1 MSENNINENIN
12 PEVTEEE
19 IETAATE
26 EVTETVEAVAET
38 EETIEAEA
46 AEATEEAQETAETIE
61 TEAVEAVAETE
72 ETAEAEAVEAT
83 EEVQETAETIETE
96 AVQEEAKPAKKKPFL
111 QVPVI
116 IALCLIV
123 ATLLGYFVFVGF
135 FLKEPEGVTWSSEQD
150 GATYYY
156 EFKNDGTFQA
166 NIGSIEINSTY
177 QKTKSADG
185 NTITVGTNFGSFYAN
200 APATYTISGSRL
212 FGGQTMNGSYGE
224 GYDFT
229 LTQATKK
236 IMMPDLPENFEANE
250 DLVGTW
256 IFKYMGYDIYKVTFG
271 DKGSMILEFV
281 QDGIKYNGTYTF
293 DDSTINFT
301 YCVAE
306 NVAVPVDYAIVDKDN
321 LTFMGYN
328 FVREG
333 SAAAEATPDQQI
345 ITSAAQE

>member
-26 EVTETVEAVAET
+26 EVTETVEAVA
-38 EETIEAEA
+38 
-46 AEATEEAQETAETIE
+46 Q
-61 TEAVEAVAETE
+61 TE

-96 AVQEEAKPAKKKPFL
+96 AVEAVAKAESAPVAETEAAQEEAKPAKKKPFL

-212 FGGQTMNGSYGE
+212 FGGQTLNGSYGE

-271 DKGSMILEFV
+271 NNGSMILEFV

-293 DDSTINFT
+293 DDTTINFT
-301 YCVAE
+301 YCVSE

>member
-26 EVTETVEAVAET
+26 EVTETVEAVAQT
-38 EETIEAEA
+38 EETTEAEA
-46 AEATEEAQETAETIE
+46 VEATEEAQETAETIE
-61 TEAVEAVAETE
+61 TEAVEAVAK
-72 ETAEAEAVEAT
+72 AEPAPVA
-83 EEVQETAETIETE
+83 ETE

-212 FGGQTMNGSYGE
+212 FGGQTLNGSYGE

-271 DKGSMILEFV
+271 NNGSMILEFV

-333 SAAAEATPDQQI
+333 SAAAEATPDQQV

>member
-38 EETIEAEA
+38 EET
-46 AEATEEAQETAETIE
+46 
-61 TEAVEAVAETE
+61 
-72 ETAEAEAVEAT
+72 AEAEAVEAN
-83 EEVQETAETIETE
+83 EEVQETAETIGTETAEAVAKAEPAPVAETE
-96 AVQEEAKPAKKKPFL
+96 AVQEEAKPAKKKTFL

-212 FGGQTMNGSYGE
+212 FGGQTLNGSYGE

-345 ITSAAQE
+345 ITSTSAAQE

>member
-38 EETIEAEA
+38 EET
-46 AEATEEAQETAETIE
+46 
-61 TEAVEAVAETE
+61 
-72 ETAEAEAVEAT
+72 AEAEAVEAT
-83 EEVQETAETIETE
+83 EEVQETAEAIETE
-96 AVQEEAKPAKKKPFL
+96 AAEAVAEAEPAPVAEAEAAQEEAKPSKKKPFL

-212 FGGQTMNGSYGE
+212 FGGQTLNGSYGE

-236 IMMPDLPENFEANE
+236 IMMPDLPESFEANE

-293 DDSTINFT
+293 DDTTINFT
-301 YCVAE
+301 YCVSE
-306 NVAVPVDYAIVDKDN
+306 NVAVPVDYVIVDKDN

>member
-26 EVTETVEAVAET
+26 EVTETVEAVA
-38 EETIEAEA
+38 
-46 AEATEEAQETAETIE
+46 Q
-61 TEAVEAVAETE
+61 TE

-83 EEVQETAETIETE
+83 EEVQETAETIETEAAEAVAEAEPAPVAETE

-212 FGGQTMNGSYGE
+212 FGGQTLNGSYGE

-271 DKGSMILEFV
+271 NNGSMILEFV

-293 DDSTINFT
+293 DDTTINFT

>member
-38 EETIEAEA
+38 EET
-46 AEATEEAQETAETIE
+46 
-61 TEAVEAVAETE
+61 
-72 ETAEAEAVEAT
+72 AEAEAVEAT
-83 EEVQETAETIETE
+83 EEVQETAEAIETE
-96 AVQEEAKPAKKKPFL
+96 AAEAVAEAEPAPVAEAEAAQEEAKPSKKKPFL

-212 FGGQTMNGSYGE
+212 FGGQTLNGSYGE

-236 IMMPDLPENFEANE
+236 IMMPDLPESFEANE

-293 DDSTINFT
+293 DDTTINFT
-301 YCVAE
+301 YCVSE

>member
-38 EETIEAEA
+38 EETAEAEA
-46 AEATEEAQETAETIE
+46 A
-61 TEAVEAVAETE
+61 
-72 ETAEAEAVEAT
+72 EAT

-96 AVQEEAKPAKKKPFL
+96 AAEAVADAESAPTELTEETSEEAKPAKKKPFL

-116 IALCLIV
+116 IALCLIA

-212 FGGQTMNGSYGE
+212 FGGQTLNGSYGE

-293 DDSTINFT
+293 DDTTINFT
-301 YCVAE
+301 YCVSE

>member
-26 EVTETVEAVAET
+26 EITET
-38 EETIEAEA
+38 
-46 AEATEEAQETAETIE
+46 
-61 TEAVEAVAETE
+61 VEAVAETE

-83 EEVQETAETIETE
+83 EEVQETAETIETEAAEAVAKAEPAPVEETE

-212 FGGQTMNGSYGE
+212 FGGQTLNGSYGE

-293 DDSTINFT
+293 DDTTINFT
-301 YCVAE
+301 YCVSE

-345 ITSAAQE
+345 ITSTSAAQE

>member
-38 EETIEAEA
+38 EETAEAEA
-46 AEATEEAQETAETIE
+46 VEATEEAQETAETIE
-61 TEAVEAVAETE
+61 TEAAEAVAKA
-72 ETAEAEAVEAT
+72 ETAPVA
-83 EEVQETAETIETE
+83 ETE

-212 FGGQTMNGSYGE
+212 FGGQTLNGSYGE

>member
-38 EETIEAEA
+38 EKTTKAEA
-46 AEATEEAQETAETIE
+46 A
-61 TEAVEAVAETE
+61 
-72 ETAEAEAVEAT
+72 EAT

-96 AVQEEAKPAKKKPFL
+96 VAEAVAKAEPAPVAETEATQEEAKPSKKKPFL

-212 FGGQTMNGSYGE
+212 FGGQTLNGSYGE

-293 DDSTINFT
+293 DDTTINFT
-301 YCVAE
+301 YCVSE

>member
-38 EETIEAEA
+38 EET
-46 AEATEEAQETAETIE
+46 
-61 TEAVEAVAETE
+61 
-72 ETAEAEAVEAT
+72 AEAEAVEAT

-96 AVQEEAKPAKKKPFL
+96 AAEAVAKAESAPVAETEAAQEEAKPSKKKPFL

-212 FGGQTMNGSYGE
+212 FGGQTLNGSYGE

-229 LTQATKK
+229 LAQATKK

-293 DDSTINFT
+293 DDTTINFT
-301 YCVAE
+301 YCVSE

-345 ITSAAQE
+345 IASAAQE

>member
-1 MSENNINENIN
+1 
-12 PEVTEEE
+12 
-19 IETAATE
+19 
-26 EVTETVEAVAET
+26 
-38 EETIEAEA
+38 
-46 AEATEEAQETAETIE
+46 
-61 TEAVEAVAETE
+61 
-72 ETAEAEAVEAT
+72 
-83 EEVQETAETIETE
+83 
-96 AVQEEAKPAKKKPFL
+96 
-111 QVPVI
+111 
-116 IALCLIV
+116 
-123 ATLLGYFVFVGF
+123 
-135 FLKEPEGVTWSSEQD
+135 
-150 GATYYY
+150 
-156 EFKNDGTFQA
+156 
-166 NIGSIEINSTY
+166 
-177 QKTKSADG
+177 
-185 NTITVGTNFGSFYAN
+185 
-200 APATYTISGSRL
+200 
-212 FGGQTMNGSYGE
+212 MNGSYGE

-271 DKGSMILEFV
+271 NNGSMILEFV

-293 DDSTINFT
+293 DDTTINFT

>member
-26 EVTETVEAVAET
+26 EVTETVEAVAQT
-38 EETIEAEA
+38 EETAEAEA
-46 AEATEEAQETAETIE
+46 AEATEEVQETAETIE
-61 TEAVEAVAETE
+61 TEAVEAVAK
-72 ETAEAEAVEAT
+72 AEPAPV
-83 EEVQETAETIETE
+83 VETE

-212 FGGQTMNGSYGE
+212 FGGQTLNGSYGE

-271 DKGSMILEFV
+271 NNGSMILEFV

>member
-38 EETIEAEA
+38 EET
-46 AEATEEAQETAETIE
+46 
-61 TEAVEAVAETE
+61 
-72 ETAEAEAVEAT
+72 AEAEAVEAT
-83 EEVQETAETIETE
+83 EEVQETAETIETEAVEAVAEAEPAPVAETE

-185 NTITVGTNFGSFYAN
+185 NTITVGTNFCSYDAT

-212 FGGQTMNGSYGE
+212 FGGQTLNGSYGE

-271 DKGSMILEFV
+271 NNGSMILEFV

>member
-1 MSENNINENIN
+1 MSENNINENTN

-38 EETIEAEA
+38 EET
-46 AEATEEAQETAETIE
+46 
-61 TEAVEAVAETE
+61 
-72 ETAEAEAVEAT
+72 AEAEAVEAT
-83 EEVQETAETIETE
+83 EEVQETAETIETEAVEAVAEAEPAPVAETE

-212 FGGQTMNGSYGE
+212 FGGQTLNGSYGE

-271 DKGSMILEFV
+271 NNGSMILEFV

-345 ITSAAQE
+345 ITSTSAAQE